1 MKTLVFLPEA
11 AKALRKH
18 RADARRIVAKLQ
30 EYAANPAALANNVK
44 RLQGSVDFRLRIGDF
59 RAVFTET
66 DSEIIVSR
74 IGPRGG
80 VYD

>member
-1 MKTLVFLPEA
+1 MKTVVYLPAA

-18 RADARRIVAKLQ
+18 RAEAARIVAKLQ
-30 EYAANPAALANNVK
+30 EYATEPGNQANNIK
-44 RLQGSVDFRLRIGDF
+44 RMKGSDELRLRIGDF
-59 RAVFTET
+59 RAIFVETET
-66 DSEIIVSR
+66 EIIVSR